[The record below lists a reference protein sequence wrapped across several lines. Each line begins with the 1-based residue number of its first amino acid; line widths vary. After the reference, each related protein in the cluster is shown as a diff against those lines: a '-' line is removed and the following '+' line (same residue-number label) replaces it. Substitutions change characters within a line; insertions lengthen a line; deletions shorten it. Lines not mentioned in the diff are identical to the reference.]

1 MFLLLLSSGCTDETF
16 DSPPFQ
22 SVKYASFAASPDMG
36 EFYTAQFHTDD
47 VDDDVTAPAPLTSS
61 PAAVAVALVQDNTA
75 ALDDVRQ
82 ELAVRHSSRAQL
94 ISRFTYTYVS
104 VHKCKQL

>member
-1 MFLLLLSSGCTDETF
+1 MVLALSSGCTDETF

-61 PAAVAVALVQDNTA
+61 PAAAAAAVALVQDNTA

-82 ELAVRHSSRAQL
+82 ELAVRHNSRVQL
-94 ISRFTYTYVS
+94 ISRYVYTYVS
-104 VHKCKQL
+104 AHV